1 MVLVGALALVTALYL
16 IGDKRNRFGDTFEL
30 KTRFRNVNGLG
41 EGNNVRF
48 SGIDVGT
55 VRSIEIINDT
65 SVLVT
70 MVLEED
76 VRKFIRQ
83 NAQASISTD
92 GMMGNKLVNIE
103 SMGGNAPLV
112 TDGFLLPSIDP
123 LNMDETTRTLSETNN
138 NVQEITANLKHMT
151 YKLDSSAFWQV
162 LSDTAVSKDLKSGV
176 HSFSQTMEAVRNS
189 FLVNSYF
196 KKKEKER
203 EKEKEKQEK
212 EKD

>member
-1 MVLVGALALVTALYL
+1 MVLAGVVALVTALYL
-16 IGDKRNRFGDTFEL
+16 IGDKRNMFGDTFIV

-55 VRSIEIINDT
+55 VRSIEIVSDT
-65 SVLVT
+65 SVIVT

-83 NAQASISTD
+83 DAQASISTD

-103 SMGGNAPLV
+103 SRGSSAPLV

-123 LNMDETTRTLSETNN
+123 LNMDETTRTLSETNK

-162 LSDTAVSKDLKSGV
+162 LSDTTISKDLKGGV

-189 FLVNSYF
+189 FLVNGYF

-203 EKEKEKQEK
+203 EKEKEKKQ
-212 EKD
+212 KDK

>member
-1 MVLVGALALVTALYL
+1 MLTVLLAASLAAATAAPSAPAWH
-16 IGDKRNRFGDTFEL
+16 D
-30 KTRFRNVNGLG
+30 GLDWRG
-41 EGNNVRF
+41 EHVA
-48 SGIDVGT
+48 
-55 VRSIEIINDT
+55 
-65 SVLVT
+65 
-70 MVLEED
+70 
-76 VRKFIRQ
+76 IRQ
-83 NAQASISTD
+83 DAQASISTD

-103 SMGGNAPLV
+103 SRGSSAPLV

-123 LNMDETTRTLSETNN
+123 LNMDETTRTLSETNK

-176 HSFSQTMEAVRNS
+176 HSFSQTMEAVRNG

-203 EKEKEKQEK
+203 EKEKEKREK